1 MQEFKT
7 AVETADTKKIESML
21 ADNVVFRSSANARL
35 KARTSSTSTRTGSS
49 MIYA

>member
-7 AVETADTKKIESML
+7 AVETADTEKIESML
-21 ADNVVFRSSANARL
+21 ADNVVFRSPAVL
-35 KARTSSTSTRTGSS
+35 KPSRTSSTSTRTGSS